1 MILDFVAK
9 AASRLHFCLHK
20 NPGRG
25 VADAWARPLAQG
37 QFGGLVMHF
46 DYIHLGPKARP
57 IFFEP
62 AVQADCCSPMAKIYR
77 SLVVVQPSK
86 NVNRGLDCG
95 GPKVYYCHESLVCNY
110 ISDLEKNGRGAAA

>member
-1 MILDFVAK
+1 MILDFAAK

-37 QFGGLVMHF
+37 QFGGLVMGHGLHF
-46 DYIHLGPKARP
+46 DYIRSEPKARP

-62 AVQADCCSPMAKIYR
+62 AVQADYCSPMD
-77 SLVVVQPSK
+77 K
-86 NVNRGLDCG
+86 NL
-95 GPKVYYCHESLVCNY
+95 
-110 ISDLEKNGRGAAA
+110 GRD